1 MAYKV
6 VWSTKANIELAAVF
20 AHLDKFWTPKE
31 AAKLAD
37 EIEHTISLIKEN
49 PLLFPAIGQYDY
61 RRAVILH
68 LNYLVYQI
76 RGNEIN
82 IVSFYP
88 TRKKPQ

>member
-6 VWSTKANIELAAVF
+6 VWSSRANVELTAAFEYLDQFWTKREKANLANEVDQTIE
-20 AHLDKFWTPKE
+20 
-31 AAKLAD
+31 
-37 EIEHTISLIKEN
+37 LIKEN
-49 PLLFPAIGQYDY
+49 PFLFPAIKKNEY
-61 RRAVILH
+61 RRAVILG

-88 TRKKPQ
+88 TRKNPQ